1 MKVIFNAD
9 DFGLTPG
16 VNEGIAKAH
25 RDGVVKSTTLMVGM
39 PAEQHAVELARQLP
53 ELKVGLHLR
62 FTAGRPLTG
71 ERNLTD
77 EKGVFTTYSDF
88 WKRKDYQPMAI
99 YNEAI
104 AQVEHFLK
112 LGLHLSHL
120 DSHHHAHSHPQ
131 FESII
136 YDVAK
141 KYHVPLR
148 DVGLAGEEEFG
159 CRYHFTDFFYDKRL
173 GLQPLLNHLLE
184 LKARYDV
191 VEVMCHPAYVDPLL
205 EKCSGYTK
213 QREEELRIL
222 TSSQL
227 IQMLAAHDIE
237 VTDYSALVFA
247 PIQSC
252 V

>member
-16 VNEGIAKAH
+16 VNEGIVKAH
-25 RDGVVKSTTLMVGM
+25 LGGVVKSTTLMVGM
-39 PAEQHAVELARQLP
+39 PAEQHAVKLAKQLSQ
-53 ELKVGLHLR
+53 LKIGLHLR

-77 EKGVFTTYSDF
+77 ENGVFTTYRNF
-88 WKRKDYQPMAI
+88 WKRRDYQPHAI
-99 YNEAI
+99 YHEAI

-112 LGLHLSHL
+112 LGLTLSHM
-120 DSHHHAHSHPQ
+120 DSHHHAHTHPQ
-131 FESII
+131 FTPII
-136 YDVAK
+136 YEVSK

-148 DVGLAGEEEFG
+148 SIGMAGEEEFG
-159 CRYHFTDFFYDKRL
+159 CRYHFTDFFYDQRL
-173 GLQPLLNHLLE
+173 GIEPLIAHLLE
-184 LKARYDV
+184 LKESFDL
-191 VEVMCHPAYVDPLL
+191 VEVMCHPAMVDSLL
-205 EKCSGYTK
+205 EKCSGYAK

-227 IQMLAAHDIE
+227 IQLLVEHDIE
-237 VTDYSALVFA
+237 VTDYSALNFA
-247 PIQSC
+247 PIHTC